1 MRSKF
6 ARVFNEFVDGVEC
19 EALAVL
25 ISFDW
30 KEWILKEG
38 PRVPLRVVVL
48 EPDGPRKPVRPF
60 LGFFSPMT
68 KSKVK
73 PTHQWR
79 ETDL

>member
-1 MRSKF
+1 MRSNLLVFYEF
-6 ARVFNEFVDGVEC
+6 ADEADC
-19 EALAVL
+19 EAFAVL

>member
-1 MRSKF
+1 
-6 ARVFNEFVDGVEC
+6 VFYEFVDGVDG
-19 EALAVL
+19 EAFAVL
-25 ISFDW
+25 ISFNQ

-48 EPDGPRKPVRPF
+48 EPDGSRKPVRSF

-73 PTHQWR
+73 PT
-79 ETDL
+79 TDL